1 MSRSSQ
7 GRLRS
12 VIPWFLV
19 FGTIAAILLLSLRVL
34 EPPVLPQ
41 RHAPVELFSEARAG
55 EIVYQ
60 LTERIGRRVNG
71 TEGYMKAAE
80 YLATRAARDP
90 GRRGR
95 TLPRLGYLC
104 AQALSRVADRVSE
117 HQRPGS
123 STGQEPR
130 HHSSRRS
137 LRHAD

>member
-55 EIVYQ
+55 EMVYQ

-80 YLATRAARDP
+80 YLATRLHEIP
-90 GRRGR
+90 GVEVELYKTG
-95 TLPRLGYLC
+95 LLC
-104 AQALSRVADRVSE
+104 PQALSRVADRVSE